1 MLFLRPTTRGWVVA
15 LAGVAWILVAIVNR
29 MMFPFLMGCAALS
42 LVAAS
47 LVSAAL
53 SLWGIRLGRG
63 ACGDAAC
70 GEAVSL
76 PLSVE
81 NRLSRRR
88 QPIVVVEEVP
98 FAADPYVRTV
108 ITPLASGE
116 TRTVQRRVL
125 ALKRGEFVLG
135 RLLLR
140 GGDPAG
146 LFRRERRLDL
156 PARMVVYPGTEPVPD
171 LLLQQSE
178 AFGAVAGSPVSAA
191 GTSQDFYGVREY
203 HPTDGL
209 RYIHWKSSARFGH
222 LMVREFE
229 YNAVVSVAVMLD
241 AHEHFVSGTDPCS
254 NLEYQVRAAASIC
267 RHCAEL
273 HCSFGFAAAGAVPV
287 VVRPALASE
296 VCGDVMYALATLRP
310 GPVTLAAVAGDL
322 ARQLPGNTVVFCF
335 SLAAP
340 RDLADALSGLVEQGM
355 QVRWYCARRAV
366 FGPSPGHTEPRSVLP
381 ESGPRWALSPTELVP
396 GMGLEEALKLRP
408 F

>member
-1 MLFLRPTTRGWVVA
+1 MLFLWPTTRGWAVA
-15 LAGVAWILVAIVNR
+15 LAGVAWVLVAIVNR
-29 MMFPFLMGCAALS
+29 MMFPFLMGCAALA

-53 SLWGIRLGRG
+53 SLWGVRLRRG

-88 QPIVVVEEVP
+88 QPIVLIEEVP
-98 FAADPYVRTV
+98 FAADPSVRTV
-108 ITPLASGE
+108 IPPLASRE
-116 TRTVQRRVL
+116 ERLVQRRVL
-125 ALKRGEFVLG
+125 ALKRGEFALG
-135 RLLLR
+135 RIVLR

-146 LFRRERRLDL
+146 LFRRERALTL

-171 LLLQQSE
+171 LILRQSE
-178 AFGAVAGSPVSAA
+178 AHGAVAGSPISAA
-191 GTSQDFYGVREY
+191 GMSQDFYGVREY

-229 YNAVVSVAVMLD
+229 RNAVMSVAVMLD
-241 AHEHFVSGTDPCS
+241 AHEHFVSGADPGS
-254 NLEYQVRAAASIC
+254 NLEYQIRAAASIC
-267 RHCAEL
+267 RHCADL
-273 HCSFGFAAAGAVPV
+273 YCSFGFAAAGAVPV
-287 VVRPALASE
+287 VVRPALAAE
-296 VCGDVMYALATLRP
+296 VCGEVMYALATLRP
-310 GPVTLAAVAGDL
+310 GPVTLAAAAGEL
-322 ARQLPGNTVVFCF
+322 ARQLPRNTVVFCF

-340 RDLADALSGLVEQGM
+340 RALAEALSVLTEQGM
-355 QVRWYCARRAV
+355 QVRWYCARRDV
-366 FGPSPGHTEPRSVLP
+366 FGANQGRKGPQAAVP
-381 ESGPRWALSPTELVP
+381 ESAARWALAPTELLP
-396 GMGLEEALKLRP
+396 GMGLEEALKLHP